1 LTSVKYESWRA
12 MTEAKFFQRKEM
24 THVGG
29 RGVVRGDGDSLFNHF
44 CGRLGRRNLDGAKL
58 GKEERQ
64 MIIRRPLLWREIAIL
79 LGAKLVALSCLYFLF
94 FGPSHRPL
102 ADAAAVS
109 ARILGLSHG

>member
-1 LTSVKYESWRA
+1 
-12 MTEAKFFQRKEM
+12 MTKARLIRGKGEP
-24 THVGG
+24 HVGG
-29 RGVVRGDGDSLFNHF
+29 RGVVRGDGDSLINRF
-44 CGRLGRRNLDGAKL
+44 CGGIGRRNLDGTKL

-64 MIIRRPLLWREIAIL
+64 MSIRRPLLWREIAIL

-109 ARILGLSHG
+109 ARLLGLSHG

>member
-1 LTSVKYESWRA
+1 
-12 MTEAKFFQRKEM
+12 MTEAKFPQRKEM

-29 RGVVRGDGDSLFNHF
+29 RGLVRGDGDSVINRF
-44 CGRLGRRNLDGAKL
+44 CGRIGRRNLDGTKL
-58 GKEERQ
+58 GKEERP
-64 MIIRRPLLWREIAIL
+64 MSIRRPHIWREIAIL
-79 LGAKLVALSCLYFLF
+79 LGAKLLALSCLYFLF